1 MGRESL
7 SSIQTWS
14 EAVGRC
20 IILKNFK
27 AIMKLNASLSA
38 SDVKDKID
46 FQEKRSNLCF
56 IKVPNCCHCY

>member
-1 MGRESL
+1 MGREGL

-14 EAVGRC
+14 EAVGRY

-27 AIMKLNASLSA
+27 TIMKLNASLSA

-56 IKVPNCCHCY
+56 I